1 MDKDL
6 MNLVKQSLSIV
17 SSVTV
22 KDDEIEM
29 WIDAGKQD
37 LLRQNINANLD
48 DALITSAIV
57 MYVKANFGNVDIKE
71 KELSQKT
78 YNLFC
83 HNLSLSEAYRVGG
96 SNE

>member
-1 MDKDL
+1 MEL

-17 SSVTV
+17 NSITI

-29 WIDAGKQD
+29 WIEAGKQD
-37 LLRQNINANLD
+37 LLRQNINANLENP
-48 DALITSAIV
+48 LITSAIV
-57 MYVKANFGNVDIKE
+57 MYVKGNFGNVDLKE

-83 HNLSLSEAYRVGG
+83 HNLSLSEVYRVGG
-96 SNE
+96 SNV

>member
-1 MDKDL
+1 MELK
-6 MNLVKQSLSIV
+6 NLVKQSLSIIN
-17 SSVTV
+17 SSTI

-29 WIDAGKQD
+29 WIGAGKQD
-37 LLRQNINANLD
+37 LLRQNINANLENP
-48 DALITSAIV
+48 LITSAIV
-57 MYVKANFGNVDIKE
+57 MYVKANFGNVDLKE

-96 SNE
+96 SNV

>member
-1 MDKDL
+1 MELID
-6 MNLVKQSLSIV
+6 LVKQSLSIV
-17 SSVTV
+17 NSITI

-29 WIDAGKQD
+29 WIKAGKQD
-37 LLRQNINANLD
+37 LLRQNINANLE

-57 MYVKANFGNVDIKE
+57 MYVKANFGNVDLKE

-83 HNLSLSEAYRVGG
+83 HNLSLSESYRVGG
-96 SNE
+96 SNV

>member
-1 MDKDL
+1 MEL

-17 SSVTV
+17 NSITI

-29 WIDAGKQD
+29 WIKAGKQD
-37 LLRQNINANLD
+37 LLRQNINANLENP
-48 DALITSAIV
+48 LITSAIV
-57 MYVKANFGNVDIKE
+57 MYVKGNFGNVDLKE

-96 SNE
+96 SNV